1 MPSFNG
7 GGDGNVIGKAWKTV
21 TAPARLVRNIFIC
34 VAIVVVIIIIIL
46 IVKVATKSGFDQ
58 DSLDKPM
65 YDRHK
70 ALDYTC
76 PLSNPVPP
84 SSDKQSQDIVN
95 MSLHRS
101 SKNMAKMHREKSLT
115 SVNKAAK
122 ANFGLNVY
130 DELTTYE

>member
-7 GGDGNVIGKAWKTV
+7 GGVGDVFNGVKKFA
-21 TAPARLVRNIFIC
+21 TAPEHFLGRILIG
-34 VAIVVVIIIIIL
+34 IVVFIVIIVL
-46 IVKVATKSGFDQ
+46 LVYFTTRPSKFDQ